1 MKNLTARQNQVLT
14 YIADYIRSHN
24 YPPTIRE
31 ISEYLGISVKGAYDH
46 VKALQKKG
54 RIQCNDNRS
63 RTIELVQH
71 DEQVEDEEQPRVI
84 DVPLLGNVAAGVPL
98 LSEENFEGAISVP
111 ADMLT
116 NGRHFALNVSGESMI
131 DAGIFSGDIGI
142 FVQQPTADNGEIVV
156 AMVDDAVTLK
166 RFYKEKNRI
175 RLQPENDAFRPIY
188 SQNVRVLGK
197 LVHLLRSYV

>member
-14 YIADYIRSHN
+14 YIAEYIRSHN

-63 RTIELVQH
+63 RTIELVQNE
-71 DEQVEDEEQPRVI
+71 EQGDREEQPRVV

-111 ADMLT
+111 SEMLG

-131 DAGIFSGDIGI
+131 EAGIFSGDIGI

-175 RLQPENDAFRPIY
+175 RLQPENDAFHPIY

>member
-24 YPPTIRE
+24 YPPTHRE

-63 RTIELVQH
+63 RTIELVQS
-71 DEQVEDEEQPRVI
+71 DEHVEDDDQPRVV

-98 LSEENFEGAISVP
+98 LSEENFEGSISVP
-111 ADMLT
+111 AGMIG
-116 NGRHFALNVSGESMI
+116 NGRHFALNVSGESMV

-142 FVQQPTADNGEIVV
+142 FVQQPTANNGEIVV

-166 RFYKEKNRI
+166 QFYKEKNRI
-175 RLQPENDAFRPIY
+175 RLQPANDAFRPIY